1 MAKLPSKST
10 SRASRCRYATVNA
23 AKKILAAAIQQSI
36 DAESI
41 PYLDCLLSLEKE
53 AVDEALVGFLIRLG
67 ELRDHTIRQQVQ
79 PGLHFADWL
88 KQYERAQQ
96 LTGWLLL
103 SRGPMTTSEVHELM
117 ELSDTSIF

>member
-1 MAKLPSKST
+1 MAKPPSKST
-10 SRASRCRYATVNA
+10 SRASRYATVSA
-23 AKKILAAAIQQSI
+23 AKKIFAAAIQQSI

-41 PYLDCLLSLEKE
+41 PYLDCLLSLEKG
-53 AVDEALVGFLIRLG
+53 AVDEALVGFLIRFG
-67 ELRDHTIRQQVQ
+67 ELRDDTIRQQVQ

-88 KQYERAQQ
+88 KQYKRAQQ

>member
-1 MAKLPSKST
+1 MAKPPSKST
-10 SRASRCRYATVNA
+10 SRASRYATVSA
-23 AKKILAAAIQQSI
+23 AKKIFAAAIQQSI

-41 PYLDCLLSLEKE
+41 PYLDCLLSLEKG
-53 AVDEALVGFLIRLG
+53 AVDEALVGFLIRFG
-67 ELRDHTIRQQVQ
+67 ELRDDTIRQQVQ

-88 KQYERAQQ
+88 KQYKRAQQ

-117 ELSDTSIF
+117 ELSDSSIF